1 MKKISAFFAL
11 SFLVL
16 FVSCSKPGDL
26 TIGRAMK
33 SYQAQNYEEAL
44 KLFNTALE
52 EESNYSPELIYNFIA
67 TIYLQQDDLESAV
80 EYQAK
85 SCELHPDYRNLV
97 SLGMTY
103 HLLQRD
109 DDAVSAYKKAIELN
123 PVKGEALASLGAL
136 YLGQG
141 KYTEAV
147 ENLKKAAEFEPKIA
161 VIHAN
166 LAVAYAAQGK
176 TEESEA
182 EFKRA
187 EELKCKDLEEF
198 RERAASMQKQ

>member
-1 MKKISAFFAL
+1 MSDHRD
-11 SFLVL
+11 S
-16 FVSCSKPGDL
+16 
-26 TIGRAMK
+26 
-33 SYQAQNYEEAL
+33 
-44 KLFNTALE
+44 
-52 EESNYSPELIYNFIA
+52 ES
-67 TIYLQQDDLESAV
+67 ES
-80 EYQAK
+80 
-85 SCELHPDYRNLV
+85 
-97 SLGMTY
+97 T
-103 HLLQRD
+103 
-109 DDAVSAYKKAIELN
+109 YKKAIELN
-123 PVKGEALASLGAL
+123 PKKGEAYASLGAL
-136 YLGQG
+136 YLGQ
-141 KYTEAV
+141 KKATEAV